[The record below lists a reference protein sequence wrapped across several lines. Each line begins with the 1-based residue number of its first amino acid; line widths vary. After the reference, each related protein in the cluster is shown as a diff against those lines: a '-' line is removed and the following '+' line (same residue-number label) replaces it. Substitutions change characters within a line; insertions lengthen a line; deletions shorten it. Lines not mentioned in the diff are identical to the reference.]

1 MRTNVSLIK
10 ADTEEGFG
18 VGVTRGH
25 HIHQSP
31 QGLAS
36 PLFFFSPHF
45 SGGSAGKEFTCNPR
59 LGNLGLIPWVGRFP
73 GEGNGYPRQYSGL
86 ENSMNCIVP
95 EVAKTWTQLSD
106 FHFPCSPPSS
116 SCLARNPVH
125 FYNERTSLW

>member
-18 VGVTRGH
+18 VGVTRGR

-45 SGGSAGKEFTCNPR
+45 SGGSAGKAITEKIEE
-59 LGNLGLIPWVGRFP
+59 LGEAGQGQKQGL
-73 GEGNGYPRQYSGL
+73 NAS
-86 ENSMNCIVP
+86 
-95 EVAKTWTQLSD
+95 
-106 FHFPCSPPSS
+106 
-116 SCLARNPVH
+116 
-125 FYNERTSLW
+125 RTSEKEDFRRQVGKSGHGKWVQSADWVTES

>member
-18 VGVTRGH
+18 VGVTRGR

-45 SGGSAGKEFTCNPR
+45 SGGSAGKEFTCNPS
-59 LGNLGLIPWVGRFP
+59 LGNLGLIP
-73 GEGNGYPRQYSGL
+73 GL
-86 ENSMNCIVP
+86 GDSLEKGMATHASI
-95 EVAKTWTQLSD
+95 
-106 FHFPCSPPSS
+106 
-116 SCLARNPVH
+116 LAWRIP
-125 FYNERTSLW
+125 